1 MGYGLLKQT
10 CNFIKK
16 ETLVQVFSSEF
27 CKIFKSTFCTEHL
40 RTTASEINKLIN
52 QIAKL
57 INELLLEESN
67 GLTSFLRK

>member
-1 MGYGLLKQT
+1 MVCLSRPATSL
-10 CNFIKK
+10 KK